1 MADAKRIKNVVGI
14 SETLW
19 ELNKFRV
26 LEQIEAISG
35 APVPED
41 CYELIE
47 CSFRLG
53 AVLMERALG
62 KRANNG

>member
-26 LEQIEAISG
+26 LKQIEMISG

>member
-1 MADAKRIKNVVGI
+1 MTDAKRIKNVVGI

-26 LEQIEAISG
+26 LEQIEVISG

-41 CYELIE
+41 CYELIK

-53 AVLMERALG
+53 AILMEKALG

>member
-1 MADAKRIKNVVGI
+1 MADANRIKNVVGI

-26 LEQIEAISG
+26 LEQIETISG

-62 KRANNG
+62 KRVNNG